1 MDMTG
6 GFTGHAILGWGIK
19 SIEQAIQAQLKKI
32 PHIDYKVYGDEN
44 REKLSKI
51 LTQNISINLNKVFLV
66 GGSGSEACEAAMKL
80 SYQVHFD
87 NGKRKKKNFFV

>member
-44 REKLSKI
+44 RENYQKFNTKY
-51 LTQNISINLNKVFLV
+51 INKF
-66 GGSGSEACEAAMKL
+66 K
-80 SYQVHFD
+80 
-87 NGKRKKKNFFV
+87 